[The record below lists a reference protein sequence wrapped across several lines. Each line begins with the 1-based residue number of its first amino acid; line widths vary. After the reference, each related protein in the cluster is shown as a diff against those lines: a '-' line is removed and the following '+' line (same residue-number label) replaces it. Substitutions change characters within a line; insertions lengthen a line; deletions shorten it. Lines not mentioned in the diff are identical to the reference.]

1 MVAGTRPAVDAL
13 LLRRSV
19 PRRVSKF
26 CKYRTSLSTQPL
38 NTASKQ
44 LLSEGNRPPECDPW
58 KPITHK
64 RFLLLL
70 VSRQLVLRN
79 RIIQTIG
86 GVSERNSEYPFKN
99 ITY

>member
-19 PRRVSKF
+19 PRRASQF
-26 CKYRTSLSTQPL
+26 CKHRTSLSTQPR
-38 NTASKQ
+38 NTVGEQ
-44 LLSEGNRPPECDPW
+44 LLSEGNRPPECDTW
-58 KPITHK
+58 KPITYK

-70 VSRQLVLRN
+70 ISRQFVLRN
-79 RIIQTIG
+79 RIVQTIG
-86 GVSERNSEYPFKN
+86 GVSELNSKYPFKN